1 MCIRDRGN
9 CKLTSRSQTAIVV
22 LMFGAAV
29 LWRSVHQPVVATS
42 TSEAEYMALSDAA
55 RELLYLHG
63 FTDELG
69 IAELKFKLPLTVHT
83 DNDGAY
89 KMAHEGADTTRT
101 RHMHRRWHF
110 VRELVREEYHGTDKP
125 LLAIRLI
132 AGTTNW
138 ADGLTKGL
146 AKTLNKVSNAR
157 MGLYN
162 IN

>member
-1 MCIRDRGN
+1 
-9 CKLTSRSQTAIVV
+9 
-22 LMFGAAV
+22 MFGAAV
-29 LWRSVHQPVVATS
+29 LWRSVRQPVVATS
-42 TSEAEYMALSDAA
+42 TSEAEYMALSGAA

-69 IAELKFKLPLTVHT
+69 IAELQFKLPLAIHT

-110 VRELVREEYHGTDKP
+110 VRELVREEYHATDKP

-132 AGTTNW
+132 AGTANW

-146 AKTLNKVSNAR
+146 AKTLNKVSNTR
-157 MGLYN
+157 MGLYD

>member
-1 MCIRDRGN
+1 
-9 CKLTSRSQTAIVV
+9 
-22 LMFGAAV
+22 
-29 LWRSVHQPVVATS
+29 
-42 TSEAEYMALSDAA
+42 
-55 RELLYLHG
+55 
-63 FTDELG
+63 
-69 IAELKFKLPLTVHT
+69 
-83 DNDGAY
+83 
-89 KMAHEGADTTRT
+89 MAHEGADTTRT

-110 VRELVREEYHGTDKP
+110 VRELVREEYHATDKP

-132 AGTTNW
+132 AGTANW